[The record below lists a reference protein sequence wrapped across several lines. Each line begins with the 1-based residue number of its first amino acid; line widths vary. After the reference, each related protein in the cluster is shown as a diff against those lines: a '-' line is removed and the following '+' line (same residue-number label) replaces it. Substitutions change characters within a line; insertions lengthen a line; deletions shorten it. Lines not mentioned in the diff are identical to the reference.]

1 MLGLLLILI
10 LILALTGT
18 LPAWPHS
25 KDWGYFPAGGLG
37 FLLAVVVVLLFLG
50 RI

>member
-1 MLGLLLILI
+1 MLGLLLIFI

-18 LPAWPHS
+18 LPTWPNS
-25 KDWGYFPAGGLG
+25 KNWGYFPAGGLG
-37 FLLAVVVVLLFLG
+37 FLLAVVVVLLFMG